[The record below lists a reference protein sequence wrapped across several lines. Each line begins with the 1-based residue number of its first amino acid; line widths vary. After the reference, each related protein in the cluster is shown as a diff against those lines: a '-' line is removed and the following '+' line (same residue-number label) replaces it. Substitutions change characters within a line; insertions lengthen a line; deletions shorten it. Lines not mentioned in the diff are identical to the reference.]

1 MKKIISTIF
10 GLLIF
15 LNLSFA
21 STYLDST
28 GVDSNKIEENILKT
42 EFENSEYLLQIINE
56 YRNSKGLSSIEL
68 DTGLV
73 NACKHQAIYMSF
85 YDKAG
90 HYQYKSKYINLQENI
105 SSPWDR
111 AHHFSDLACKMVAE
125 NSMNAFGE
133 HSGVAYSP
141 ELADQFQE
149 NRDYKSAAEIA
160 LKNWIWSKDHNKTLL
175 KKRIKDEDN
184 LELIAGAYQYVYYSK
199 KDKCYRTAAVFLISY
214 KNPYF

>member
-1 MKKIISTIF
+1 MKAIISTIF
-10 GLLIF
+10 ALFIF

-21 STYLDST
+21 STCVDST
-28 GVDSNKIEENILKT
+28 RVDSNKIEENLLKT
-42 EFENSEYLLQIINE
+42 TFESSEYLLQIINE

-73 NACKHQAIYMSF
+73 NACKHHAIYMSF

-90 HYQYKSKYINLQENI
+90 HCQYRSNYIHLQENI
-105 SSPWDR
+105 SSSWDR

-125 NSMNAFGE
+125 NSTNAHGV
-133 HSGVAYSP
+133 HTGVAYPS
-141 ELADQFQE
+141 ELADHFQE

-160 LKNWIWSKDHNKTLL
+160 LKNWIWSKDHNQTLL
-175 KKRIKDEDN
+175 RKRIKDEDN

-199 KDKCYRTAAVFLISY
+199 KDKCYRTAAVFLISC